1 MSVVCVELNEQDET
15 APTHTFHL
23 AEGRP
28 SKHATHTQSART
40 KLKEGFERL
49 RFWFPRRSVHNQTV
63 VSNTMVV
70 ALPLV
75 ASTCVALV
83 VGPGGADVQM
93 AGGLAGAS
101 RVPHPAGG
109 RGAMPTQRT
118 ARQQLQMNFGGHG
131 KPPGSE
137 ATNSGAQNRRGAQGA
152 ARAESKGLTIG
163 PGGDY
168 VFAGFTDFTKR
179 DEEHVPVHMRGG
191 LTWPGLD
198 VPPGS
203 PLSPPGSEHGDR
215 MGVQTGTHA
224 AATANWYNDQINGNV
239 VSAGARPRLSA
250 SGAGVAGGAGG
261 AGRRRRRRGAAAA
274 ATAGS
279 GAVDTDGGG
288 CAVSEAPHCL
298 VRRGCVRVH
307 PGPRDACGGRVC
319 IPGECRGW

>member
-1 MSVVCVELNEQDET
+1 
-15 APTHTFHL
+15 
-23 AEGRP
+23 
-28 SKHATHTQSART
+28 
-40 KLKEGFERL
+40 
-49 RFWFPRRSVHNQTV
+49 
-63 VSNTMVV
+63 MVV

-93 AGGLAGAS
+93 TGGLAGAS

-224 AATANWYNDQINGNV
+224 AATARYNTIRTWSTLASPEAPAAAPAAPAAGRRPLPRCRAATTGPGTGTPTEVAPVGTPTAWSVEDVCAFIQGLEMPAAV
-239 VSAGARPRLSA
+239 VSAFREN
-250 SGAGVAGGAGG
+250 
-261 AGRRRRRRGAAAA
+261 
-274 ATAGS
+274 
-279 GAVDTDGGG
+279 AVDGDMLLSLSDADIEEELGM
-288 CAVSEAPHCL
+288 L
-298 VRRGCVRVH
+298 KLQIRKLRRELGKVQ
-307 PGPRDACGGRVC
+307 
-319 IPGECRGW
+319 